1 MVLNKLRD
9 GEAPV
14 ILAVNK
20 VDNVQESRFAAAPP
34 VLAADELS

>member
-1 MVLNKLRD
+1 MVLNKLRN

-20 VDNVQESRFAAAPP
+20 VDNVQEK
-34 VLAADELS
+34 ADLLPHLSSWQVR